1 MIGQIIAKEEIPLY
15 KIVKA
20 PEDHSKELRNKLEN
34 AMRLGNAFKSKA
46 TIVFQAEDGPKRVE
60 TTVWNVTENFIQLKN
75 NIFIPVKSLL
85 DVDY

>member
-1 MIGQIIAKEEIPLY
+1 MIGQIISKEEIPSC

-20 PEDHSKELRNKLEN
+20 PEDHSKELKGKLEN

-46 TIVFQAEDGPKRVE
+46 TIIFQAEDGPKRVE
-60 TTVWNVTENFIQLKN
+60 TTVWNVTDGFIQLKN
-75 NIFIPVKSLL
+75 NIFIPTGSLL